1 MDKNYKEGMSVF
13 QMKSLQ
19 YRIISEHIDTVIF
32 ENCPFFYSTAT
43 MTGRNLYSP
52 TARWT
57 YDKNEHLFW
66 EQDEELTRRVNAQ
79 KEELLY
85 YICGPFNDARV
96 HFGFYFRPILEGGL
110 KSIYETA
117 EKQKADATE
126 DEKIFLNTVCDG
138 LLTIKKI
145 AEKFSNHAERL
156 SREAKN
162 EKLKKHYAE
171 ISDMASHIPWEK
183 PRTFREALNV
193 YLLMKEMIEALDGI
207 GSNSFG
213 RLDLD
218 LYRFYEQDIKNGIL
232 TEETAYDLICQFLL
246 CSDCRYDHD
255 MKMVGGGDHEMENT
269 YVIGGCDSNGA
280 PVYNELTKLFIRATV
295 EEKIIYPK
303 MMCRYSSESPKEYLD
318 SINKA
323 IISGVSVMMYQ
334 NDEAVIASL
343 HHEGRPLEEC
353 RDYIVSG
360 CWDVLCNGVKKIDS
374 AVYFNMLKPFEYS
387 IHKLYDKMEKVG
399 IEFLPLDDADSFEDV
414 YRITI
419 ENIRRLM
426 EERIRVTHEGGQIWN
441 KVNVLPIYSST
452 LKNCL
457 ENRKDF
463 TEGGAKYHDEKLSC
477 FGLPD
482 IVDSLLAIKTLC
494 FDTKKYTLTELLD
507 AVRNN
512 WEGSEEM
519 RIEAIRC
526 HGWGDGNKDSCE
538 LAARFHRDLC
548 EMASNIKNT
557 TYGGKIFIGHVTY
570 TEIRFWG
577 ERTLATPNGRKS
589 GEYFA
594 QGLTPS
600 RLKKIPYASSVIES
614 MASIDPATIPGNSV
628 TNIILPAGKTDL
640 GACEALLRAGAKT
653 SMQSLQLNC
662 FSKEQLLDAQ
672 KHPERYPD
680 LIVRVTGFSA
690 KFTSLSPQWQNE
702 VLTRNFYEN

>member
-1 MDKNYKEGMSVF
+1 MFLSVYMISFNNFLSDYYGKDVTAMFTNLRNELNQYYLKDLPEKVKTYHEKCTLEMDKNYKEGMSVF
-13 QMKSLQ
+13 EMKSLQ
-19 YRIISEHIDTVIF
+19 YRIISEHLDTVIF

-43 MTGRNLYSP
+43 MTGRNLYSL

-57 YDKNEHLFW
+57 YDKNEHLFY
-66 EQDEELTRRVNAQ
+66 EQDEELTRRLNAQ
-79 KEELLY
+79 KDEHLY

-110 KSIYETA
+110 KSVYETA
-117 EKQKADATE
+117 QKQMAGATE
-126 DEKIFLNTVCDG
+126 DEKIFLETVCDG

-145 AEKFSNHAERL
+145 AEKFSSRAEIL
-156 SREAKN
+156 SHEAKT
-162 EKLKKHYAE
+162 EKLKNHYAE
-171 ISDMASHIPWEK
+171 IADTASHIPWEK
-183 PRTFREALNV
+183 PRTFREALNI

-207 GSNSFG
+207 GSNTFG
-213 RLDLD
+213 RLDMD
-218 LYRFYEQDIKNGIL
+218 LYPFYQQNIKNGIL
-232 TEETAYDLICQFLL
+232 TEETAYELICEFLL

-255 MKMVGGGDHEMENT
+255 MKMVGGGDHELENT
-269 YVIGGCDSNGA
+269 YVIGGCDSNG
-280 PVYNELTKLFIRATV
+280 V
-295 EEKIIYPK
+295 E
-303 MMCRYSSESPKEYLD
+303 
-318 SINKA
+318 
-323 IISGVSVMMYQ
+323 
-334 NDEAVIASL
+334 
-343 HHEGRPLEEC
+343 
-353 RDYIVSG
+353 
-360 CWDVLCNGVKKIDS
+360 KIDS
-374 AVYFNMLKPFEYS
+374 AAYFNMIKPFEYS
-387 IHKLYDKMEKVG
+387 IHRLYDKMEKVG
-399 IEFLPLDDADSFEDV
+399 IEFLPLDNAESFEEV
-414 YRITI
+414 YQITI

-452 LKNCL
+452 LKNCP

-494 FDTKKYTLTELLD
+494 FDTKKYTLTALLD

-512 WEGSEEM
+512 WEGFEDM

-526 HGWGDGNKDSCE
+526 HGWGDGNEDSCE
-538 LAARFHRDLC
+538 LASRFHKDLC
-548 EMASNIKNT
+548 KMASNIKDT

-570 TEIRFWG
+570 TEIYYWG
-577 ERTLATPNGRKS
+577 KHTLATPNGRKNA
-589 GEYFA
+589 EYFS

-600 RLKKIPYASSVIES
+600 RLKKIPCAFSVIES
-614 MASIDPATIPGNSV
+614 MESIDPATIPGNSV
-628 TNIILPAGKTDL
+628 TNIILPAGKIDL
-640 GACEALLRAGAKT
+640 KSCEALLRTGAKA

-672 KHPERYPD
+672 KHPEHYPD